1 MSFVSA
7 FNFEWA
13 YSNAEISN
21 DSDVKYR
28 VRFLSI
34 AVVEIAATLI
44 GPAFR
49 LISRAKGLGG

>member
-13 YSNAEISN
+13 YFNAEISKA
-21 DSDVKYR
+21 SDVEYR
-28 VRFLSI
+28 GRFLSI
-34 AVVEIAATLI
+34 AVVEMAATLI